1 MSGDPVT
8 PEPSTRPPDSGEPEV
23 RGEDAPSLEDGPSV
37 EDEPSAGDGPTP
49 EPEPRRRRVRLSYR
63 SADRSMMADQ
73 VLILM
78 ALVVAVFMVYS
89 RGCRTSFDGL
99 AKVLTEEAPPA
110 GAGGEEVDG
119 SPGQERRPD

>member
-1 MSGDPVT
+1 MSDDRGS
-8 PEPSTRPPDSGEPEV
+8 PETSARPPDSGEPEG
-23 RGEDAPSLEDGPSV
+23 RRDDAPSMEDA
-37 EDEPSAGDGPTP
+37 PSAGDGPTP

-63 SADRSMMADQ
+63 SAERSMMADQ